1 MAVPRRHTHLYPNK
15 KVSILNI
22 IRTKT
27 YIPRYHLNW
36 LIYIINPLKYLLIFI
51 APRFPSIVLNSRL
64 SPFLNRFKLNIYLLL
79 LFNAITIV
87 IFNKLHINYTDSNY
101 YCKVFL
107 LSIAYIILSTKYIFL
122 IYFLKLNPKIAIN
135 TIFIFFIKESVII
148 ISPTKL

>member
-1 MAVPRRHTHLYPNK
+1 MVVPRRYTHLYPNK
-15 KVSILNI
+15 KVSIPNI

-107 LSIAYIILSTKYIFL
+107 LSITYIILSIKYIFL
-122 IYFLKLNPKIAIN
+122 IYFSNSRLLNRN
-135 TIFIFFIKESVII
+135 
-148 ISPTKL
+148 